1 MKGGFNHPLLPSFTP
16 GEKQY
21 GGRIR
26 WHLEITTIPS
36 VTKLGAFSLL
46 YIAPFFLQVTMDY
59 DLVSIPKVLSAF
71 ATMKGMILNDRNHN
85 ERYTEMD

>member
-26 WHLEITTIPS
+26 WRLEIATIPS
-36 VTKLGAFSLL
+36 VTKLGAFGLL
-46 YIAPFFLQVTMDY
+46 YAAPFFLQVTTDC

-71 ATMKGMILNDRNHN
+71 ATMKGMILADRNCD
-85 ERYTEMD
+85 ERYAEMT